1 MMLCRGTILIASLLL
16 LLGNKSGAQVDPH
29 FSQYY
34 AYPLYLNPAFTGV
47 IDGDYRATAIYKNQ
61 WLSVGRPY
69 STAGLSL
76 DMTTFS
82 GLNIGLNIFQQ
93 TAGDGGYRYSHGSVS
108 VSYQGLH
115 FDADGYQ
122 RMIFGL
128 QLGFINRRFDITKLR
143 FGDQWAPGLRG
154 DPTLSTNEVFSK
166 TSASAIDNA
175 AGVAYSDD
183 RPDKKVNVYAG
194 FSMSHLTQP
203 EDPFLVSG
211 DKRKL
216 PYRYTYHG
224 GARINLENGIFVTP
238 HFIYMRQGNAE
249 ERTFGVFAQKPTTK
263 EDVYLLG
270 GLSYRYK
277 DAFIPYA
284 GIKFKKVQFGLS
296 YDATSSTL
304 GRSVVFTNSFE
315 LSITVIGRRP
325 EEKRHYFECPPRF

>member
-1 MMLCRGTILIASLLL
+1 MRYCKYIMIAFVFLLL
-16 LLGNKSGAQVDPH
+16 EKRSGAQVDPH

-69 STAGLSL
+69 STTGLSL
-76 DMTTFS
+76 DMSTIS
-82 GLNIGLNIFQQ
+82 GLNLGLNILQQ
-93 TAGDGGYRYSHGSVS
+93 TAGDGGYRYTQGSVS

-115 FDADGYQ
+115 FDPDGYQ
-122 RMIFGL
+122 RVIFGL

-154 DPTLSTNEVFSK
+154 DPALPSNEVFSK
-166 TSASAIDNA
+166 TSASAVDNA

-183 RPDKKVNVYAG
+183 RPDRKINMYVG

-211 DKRKL
+211 EKRKL
-216 PYRYTYHG
+216 PYRYTCHG
-224 GARINLENGIFVTP
+224 GIKINLANGTSVTP
-238 HFIYMRQGNAE
+238 HFIYMKQGNAE
-249 ERTFGVFAQKPTTK
+249 ERTFGFFIQRPTSR
-263 EDVYLLG
+263 EDVNLLG

-284 GIKFKKVQFGLS
+284 GLQYRRVQFGLS
-296 YDATSSTL
+296 YDANSSTL
-304 GRSVVFTNSFE
+304 GRSVAFTNSFE
-315 LSITVIGRRP
+315 LSVTVTGKRAEGRQ
-325 EEKRHYFECPPRF
+325 YFQCPPRF